1 MQLFEMLEQYLEV
14 YDQIHQNRDKMRDL
28 ASRNQKSRRLLRALQ
43 NDMREQIIEK
53 TKKET
58 LYRLCLKKYGK
69 IDKHFHTLYTLF
81 ADVLGAPEKGQNG

>member
-1 MQLFEMLEQYLEV
+1 
-14 YDQIHQNRDKMRDL
+14 
-28 ASRNQKSRRLLRALQ
+28 
-43 NDMREQIIEK
+43 MREQIIEK